1 MDNKLCM
8 AGLLMFS
15 LLNGCVL
22 LGGCATEQN
31 TRLSQKPQEIF
42 QTTPLDT
49 VSQIKE
55 NPITPIQQAAYQS
68 PISPTLDLT
77 ESTAPQI
84 ESNEQSLGLSLASFE
99 EMALSNNPTL
109 VQAAAQIEA
118 ANGAAYQAG
127 LIPNPFVGYE
137 GEFNNVGGAPDEN
150 WNGGFISQ
158 EIVTADKLKLSRA
171 KWQQRASIAETNFQT
186 QQYRILNDI
195 RSQFYRTLA
204 AQNLVDIYSEL
215 LSNGEDS
222 LQTVQEMLNLGQAS
236 QSELLRSEIGLQ
248 QDRLNLKQANFE
260 LDNAWH
266 QLASMAGVPDLVRTS
281 LTGLLD
287 SHKEPL
293 DWDSA
298 LSLLLSS
305 SPEIQAALQKIHHD
319 NISVRREEAEP
330 IPNLIA
336 AVTTIHSRDANT
348 TQTTFNMGISLP
360 VFDRNQGTI
369 QQAQS
374 DLKRSHAEQQ
384 RLELELRTRLASQY
398 LLYRS
403 AWQRIQDY
411 NAIILPKAK
420 KSYDLLHKS
429 YQNRRAAWPDVLAAQ
444 RLHLNFRKE
453 HIGNLTAY
461 YESDVAIRGML
472 LTGGLTEPMSPVGGG
487 HIDAVP
493 KPR

>member
-1 MDNKLCM
+1 MDNKM
-8 AGLLMFS
+8 SMTALLMLS
-15 LLNGCVL
+15 LLSGCV
-22 LGGCATEQN
+22 TEQN
-31 TRLSQKPQEIF
+31 ARISQKPREIF
-42 QTTPLDT
+42 ESTPI
-49 VSQIKE
+49 VSVDSASQLKE
-55 NPITPIQQAAYQS
+55 NPTAPIQLTTHQS
-68 PISPTLDLT
+68 SVLPTPNLT

-84 ESNEQSLGLSLASFE
+84 ASNQQGLGLSLESFE
-99 EMALSNNPTL
+99 EMALTNNPTL
-109 VQAAAQIEA
+109 VQASAQIEA

-127 LIPNPFVGYE
+127 LLPNPFVGYE
-137 GEFNNVGGAPDEN
+137 GEFNNIGGAPNEN

-158 EIVTADKLKLSRA
+158 EFITAGKLKLSRA
-171 KWQQRASIAETNFQT
+171 KWQQRANIAETNFHT

-204 AQNLVDIYSEL
+204 AQNLVDIHREL

-222 LQTVQEMLNLGQAS
+222 LQTVREMVNLGQAN
-236 QSELLRSEIGLQ
+236 QSELLRSEIDLQ
-248 QDRLNLKQANFE
+248 QDRLNLKQVNFE
-260 LDNAWH
+260 LQNAWR
-266 QLASMAGVPDLVRTS
+266 QLASMAGVPELVQIS
-281 LTGLLD
+281 LTGSLESD
-287 SHKEPL
+287 KEPL
-293 DWDSA
+293 DWESA

-319 NISVRREEAEP
+319 NISVQREEAEP

-336 AVTTIHSRDANT
+336 AVTTIHSRDTNT

-360 VFDRNQGTI
+360 IFDRNQGTI

-374 DLKRSHAEQQ
+374 DLKRSHAEEQ
-384 RLELELRTRLASQY
+384 RLGLELRTRLASHFH
-398 LLYRS
+398 LYQS

-411 NAIILPKAK
+411 EATILPKAK

-444 RLHLNFRKE
+444 RLYLNLRKQQ
-453 HIGNLTAY
+453 IGNLTAY

-472 LTGGLTEPMSPVGGG
+472 LTGGLTEAISPVGGG